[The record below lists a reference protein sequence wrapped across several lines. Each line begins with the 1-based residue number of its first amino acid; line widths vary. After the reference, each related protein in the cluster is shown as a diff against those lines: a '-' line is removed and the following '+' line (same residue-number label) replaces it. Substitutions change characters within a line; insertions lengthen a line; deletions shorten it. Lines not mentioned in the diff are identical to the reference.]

1 MKIWKK
7 ITEEQYIQL
16 LSIGVDC
23 WGIYQGDS
31 KPSNWE
37 MQWKAKE
44 ELEYHLSYVQGKD
57 LSVPVDYVTC
67 VEVDDND
74 STVSCTLS
82 ENQST

>member
-16 LSIGVDC
+16 LSVGVDC
-23 WGIYQGDS
+23 WSVAHGNDR
-31 KPSNWE
+31 PSDWE
-37 MQWKAKE
+37 MQWKAKD
-44 ELEYHLSYVQGKD
+44 ELEYHLGYVQD
-57 LSVPVDYVTC
+57 RALVEPVDYVTC